1 MRVWYVVKR
10 RQRYHFRARIPGD
23 IAAVTGRSHVIV
35 SLRTGDLGQ
44 AKIFSARIFF
54 LLASSYDQIRA
65 RMREL
70 FTPVGPDSA
79 EAQRFGERIFA
90 LGAEF
95 EARRT
100 ALTEE
105 FSARRQAIIN
115 EVFGLRQNFEA
126 GLHIR
131 GVGVQ
136 LSSLD
141 SSHLGIKGT
150 LDDEPWAKNT
160 DNYLPSPRQRPAID
174 TRAWSDHCSAFFR
187 DKPALSAKT
196 IVSYRQAFDDWDA
209 LIGKKPL
216 GEIRRKDL
224 KLYADFLRDKENIRD
239 GKLRRETI
247 VRALSHIKSFLAWC
261 IGAGLLSDD
270 QFHLVQ
276 ARDETQEERS
286 AGPSRLAF
294 TDEHLVSIFSSPAFS
309 KLNGKFSEARAWF
322 LLLSLLTGA
331 RTELRRNADA
341 DPAYSFM

>member
-1 MRVWYVVKR
+1 MRVWYVEKR

-79 EAQRFGERIFA
+79 EAQRLGERIFA

-150 LDDEPWAKNT
+150 LDDGIFPSKLSNDTPNLMFTSGPASEPWAKNT
-160 DNYLPSPRQRPAID
+160 DNYLPSPQQWPAID

-196 IVSYRQAFDDWDA
+196 IVSYRQAFNDWDA
-209 LIGKKPL
+209 LIGKKTTW
-216 GEIRRKDL
+216 
-224 KLYADFLRDKENIRD
+224 RDS
-239 GKLRRETI
+239 T
-247 VRALSHIKSFLAWC
+247 
-261 IGAGLLSDD
+261 
-270 QFHLVQ
+270 
-276 ARDETQEERS
+276 
-286 AGPSRLAF
+286 
-294 TDEHLVSIFSSPAFS
+294 
-309 KLNGKFSEARAWF
+309 
-322 LLLSLLTGA
+322 
-331 RTELRRNADA
+331 
-341 DPAYSFM
+341 